1 LYPAEGVADDVVR
14 LPPRKLPPGHAAS
27 RNTSKVVHRLGTR
40 RTAAMEAAPRKKPA
54 PHRRRRRCRTLQPAG
69 GDEVVTAP
77 PPRAQLDPPF
87 TTQIRP
93 SRPRIR
99 RRNRR
104 GRRPR
109 PGAHQVSMAGRSLG
123 KNDAPPSLSHPRTPA
138 VRRSCDDEQE
148 RRSDGWQC
156 RRRLGFCP
164 SRRRG
169 ATRGERGKMLYST
182 FNVRFIHVTRNVS
195 CIMYVVY
202 FDTKNLKNSKH
213 TTIRIFKV
221 RFLATNR
228 DAVTHSY

>member
-1 LYPAEGVADDVVR
+1 MPRAFRRGSCCLDTPHRAT
-14 LPPRKLPPGHAAS
+14 PPRWSIGSGHAAPLPWRPHHARS
-27 RNTSKVVHRLGTR
+27 LL
-40 RTAAMEAAPRKKPA
+40 RTEEDVDAR
-54 PHRRRRRCRTLQPAG
+54 HCNLLG

-87 TTQIRP
+87 MTQIRP
-93 SRPRIR
+93 SRSRIH

-109 PGAHQVSMAGRSLG
+109 PRAHQVSMAGRSLG

-169 ATRGERGKMLYST
+169 ATRGERAEMLYST

-202 FDTKNLKNSKH
+202 FDTKNLKDSKH